1 MINGK
6 RVLAYIPA
14 RSGSKGIKDKNIID
28 LCGKPLIAYTIE
40 AARQSK
46 YIDRLIVSTDS
57 AEYASVARKYGA
69 EVPFLRPVEL
79 ATDTSPEM
87 HTTLHLMEWLE
98 KEGLAAFDI
107 IIRLQGTSPLR
118 TAKDIDGA
126 LTLFFHK
133 NADTIIGVCEAR
145 TTPLAMNTL
154 PADHSMHDFIPEWIK
169 NKNRQELPTYY
180 QLNGAIFIANWKFIR
195 EQKSW
200 FSGKSYAYIMPQER
214 SVDID
219 NPLDLEFAKFLL
231 ENKLKSKEFST
242 GPQQVRKL
250 PLCV

>member
-69 EVPFLRPVEL
+69 EIPFLRPVEL

-98 KEGLAAFDI
+98 KESLAAFDI

-118 TAKDIDGA
+118 TAEDLDAA
-126 LTLFFHK
+126 LELFITEE
-133 NADTIIGVCEAR
+133 AESVISVCECLV
-145 TTPLAMNTL
+145 TPLWMNTL
-154 PADHSMHDFIPEWIK
+154 PADHSMHNFIPEEIRK
-169 NKNRQELPTYY
+169 KNRQELPTYY

-200 FSGKSYAYIMPQER
+200 FSGKCYAYIMPQER

-219 NPLDLEFAKFLL
+219 NSLDLEFAKFLIQK
-231 ENKLKSKEFST
+231 NLKKIS
-242 GPQQVRKL
+242 
-250 PLCV
+250 